1 MCVCV
6 CECVCVLRD
15 AMLQQLGCI
24 FFAQTKL
31 GNSQAE
37 ENNRK
42 KKQTKT
48 TTMKQTSQAIGPKTN
63 TKRWKREVWLV
74 ERGGGKSVLKRRKEL

>member
-24 FFAQTKL
+24 FFFAQTKL

-42 KKQTKT
+42 KKK
-48 TTMKQTSQAIGPKTN
+48 KNNNNNETN
-63 TKRWKREVWLV
+63 KPSNWSENKHKALEEGGVV
-74 ERGGGKSVLKRRKEL
+74 GGEGGG